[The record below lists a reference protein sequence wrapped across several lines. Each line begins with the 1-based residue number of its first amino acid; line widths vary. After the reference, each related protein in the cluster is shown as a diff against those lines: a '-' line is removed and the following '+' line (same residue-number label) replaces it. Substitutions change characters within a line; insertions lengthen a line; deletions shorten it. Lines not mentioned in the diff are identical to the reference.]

1 MQMQNMKLNW
11 IKCGD
16 NPSMWCDF
24 LNVNLAHDHFKN
36 LQGVYVIWHGGQ
48 NPWTVKLGQGE
59 ISKRLLDHRADR
71 EILAFREYGLMVSW
85 AQSDS
90 IYRDGAEAYLANILN
105 PKVGERFPDRS
116 FVQVNLPW
124 D

>member
-16 NPSMWCDF
+16 NPSMWYDF

-85 AQSDS
+85 AQLDS
-90 IYRDGAEAYLANILN
+90 IYRDGTEAYLANILN

-124 D
+124 E